1 MKRFLIHTM
10 FCGIFLCA
18 LSLAQST
25 STTPANS
32 SASLPQQSPSS
43 SPQSQTAPT
52 TPQTQQPMQPSMTPP
67 NTPQNSGASQTA
79 PAQGASASAAPVHR
93 VAPGSVIPV
102 QLAKSVDAKKAKTG
116 DEVVATVTQDM
127 KSGNGD
133 VIIPKD
139 TQVIG
144 HVTESQARSKEQ
156 KESEL
161 GIAFD
166 HAVVK
171 GDQMQI
177 PMSIQAVIG
186 PQTNNSNNQADQ
198 SSPAMP
204 GGGASAASS
213 APSSPM
219 GGHSGSQ
226 APTPAQP
233 APNAADAGTSD
244 NGQPQQQAKARP
256 PINSMTE
263 GVIGLS
269 NLKLESNAQNAA
281 QGSLLTSEKNNVK
294 IDKGTMMLLRVN
306 Q

>member
-1 MKRFLIHTM
+1 MKRFL
-10 FCGIFLCA
+10 FCTTFCAFFLCA

-25 STTPANS
+25 STPANS
-32 SASLPQQSPSS
+32 GTVQPQQSPSTA
-43 SPQSQTAPT
+43 PQSQTVPS
-52 TPQTQQPMQPSMTPP
+52 TPQTQQPTQPSMTPP
-67 NTPQNSGASQTA
+67 NAPQNSGASQGT
-79 PAQGASASAAPVHR
+79 SNSAATVRR

-116 DEVVATVTQDM
+116 DEVIATVTQDM

-171 GDQMQI
+171 GDQMQM

-186 PQTNNSNNQADQ
+186 PQTNNPDNEASNDQAT
-198 SSPAMP
+198 PAMP
-204 GGGASAASS
+204 SGGGAPAASS

-226 APTPAQP
+226 TPASPQP
-233 APNAADAGTSD
+233 VPNAADAGTSD
-244 NGQPQQQAKARP
+244 SNQPQQQAKARP
-256 PINSMTE
+256 PINSTTE

-281 QGSLLTSEKNNVK
+281 QGSLLTSEKSNVK
-294 IDKGTMMLLRVN
+294 IDKGTMLLLRVN